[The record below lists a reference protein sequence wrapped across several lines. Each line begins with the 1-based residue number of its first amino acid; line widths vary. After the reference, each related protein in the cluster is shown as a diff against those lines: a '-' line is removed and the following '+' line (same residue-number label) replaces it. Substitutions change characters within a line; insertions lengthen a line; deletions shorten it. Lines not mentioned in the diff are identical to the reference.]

1 MERTAGKK
9 IEKLIESFGIH
20 LSLVGGCFVVSF
32 FSQTLCQRILTP
44 TRTGHFLLTSVDP
57 EFYAMLCQRIALSA
71 RMSPSCEMEM

>member
-32 FSQTLCQRILTP
+32 FSHALCQW
-44 TRTGHFLLTSVDP
+44 
-57 EFYAMLCQRIALSA
+57 IAVSA
-71 RMSPSCEMEM
+71 RMSPSCEMEV